1 MTSVAPV
8 VPNDFLFKNSPDTQ
22 GIKLNNDD
30 LTKNAKEIV
39 NQLNE
44 QQKLFLRSYR
54 NNFVQLGSRILSNK
68 ELMELAEERET
79 LELLF
84 TSLHIETDK
93 AITGINNLSNMRGGR
108 SRNKTN
114 RRRRNKTNR
123 RRNKRHRKSTHRRRH
138 RKY

>member
-1 MTSVAPV
+1 MTSVA
-8 VPNDFLFKNSPDTQ
+8 PDTQ
-22 GIKLNNDD
+22 GIKLTNDH
-30 LTKNAKEIV
+30 LTKNATEIM

-44 QQKLFLRSYR
+44 QQKYFLRSYR
-54 NNFVQLGSRILSNK
+54 NLYVQLGSRILSNK

-84 TSLHIETDK
+84 AALPIESDK
-93 AITGINNLSNMRGGR
+93 AITEISKLSNMQGGR

-123 RRNKRHRKSTHRRRH
+123 RRNKRHRKSTRRRRH